1 MEVENTDNQRHFITK
16 KTAWIASLYYFMR
29 QSCCTRT
36 RYIMKKECEV
46 S

>member
-36 RYIMKKECEV
+36 YQVYHEEGV
-46 S
+46 